1 MCHSMRV
8 THENQRSY
16 QSGTCALLSFVLL
29 LAAASSG
36 AQSQEPAIVADPALV
51 IEEILVT
58 GEQPGPALWSAS
70 RDGKTL
76 WILGMHAPLPAK
88 MTWRSRQVESR
99 ISESQV
105 VVRWVQLETDIEMGF
120 FARLAAVPAVM
131 AVGDNPKGVKLKDR
145 VAPGAYEQWERLKQ
159 KYIFRHGNSV
169 EKLRPAFAAS
179 ELRAQARIKTGLS
192 APKPGAVVWP
202 EVQRLAKKHRVRI
215 LEPEVRM
222 SIQVD
227 KPREVIGRFRAAQLD
242 DAECF
247 AKSLARFEED
257 LVLMKTHANAWASGD
272 LEVLRKIPPPDPTL
286 DCERLLW
293 TLVMNG
299 SLLKQLGTPE
309 TTDKA
314 DRARLEFE
322 RGLKAVN
329 EVWVST
335 VEDALRDHS
344 LVFALVPLGA
354 LFDSNG
360 PLRAL
365 RERGFV
371 VVEP

>member
-1 MCHSMRV
+1 MR
-8 THENQRSY
+8 
-16 QSGTCALLSFVLL
+16 AFLSFVLL

-36 AQSQEPAIVADPALV
+36 AQSQEPATVADPAPV

-58 GEQPGPALWSAS
+58 GEQPGPALWSAT

-88 MTWRSRQVESR
+88 MTWRSREVESR
-99 ISESQV
+99 ITESQV
-105 VVRWVQLETDIEMGF
+105 VVRWVQLETDIEVGF
-120 FARLAAVPAVM
+120 FAKLAAAPAVM

-145 VAPGAYEQWERLKQ
+145 VTPEAYEQWERLKQ
-159 KYIFRHGNSV
+159 KYIFRRGNSV

-179 ELRAQARIKTGLS
+179 ELRSQAMSKTGLS
-192 APKPGAVVWP
+192 SPKPGAVVWP
-202 EVQRLAKKHRVRI
+202 EVQRLAKKHKVEI

-222 SIQVD
+222 SIQID
-227 KPREVIGRFRAAQLD
+227 KPREVIGRFRAAQLG

-247 AKSLARFEED
+247 AKSLARLEED
-257 LVLMKTHANAWASGD
+257 LVVMKTHANAWAIGD
-272 LEVLRKIPPPDPTL
+272 LEVLRRIPPPDPTL
-286 DCERLLW
+286 DCEQLLR
-293 TLVMNG
+293 TLMMNG

-309 TTDKA
+309 TADKA

-344 LVFALVPLGA
+344 SVFALVPLGA
-354 LFDSNG
+354 LFDANG

>member
-1 MCHSMRV
+1 MHV
-8 THENQRSY
+8 THENQWPR
-16 QSGTCALLSFVLL
+16 SFVLL
-29 LAAASSG
+29 LAAAASG
-36 AQSQEPAIVADPALV
+36 AQSQEPATFADPAPVL
-51 IEEILVT
+51 EEILVT
-58 GEQPGPALWSAS
+58 GEQPGPALWSAT

-88 MTWRSRQVESR
+88 MTWRSREVESR
-99 ISESQV
+99 IAESQV
-105 VVRWVQLETDIEMGF
+105 VVRWVQLETDIEAGF
-120 FARLAAVPAVM
+120 FAKLAAAPAVM
-131 AVGDNPKGVKLKDR
+131 AVGDNPKGVRLKDR
-145 VAPGAYEQWERLKQ
+145 VAPEAYQPWERLKR
-159 KYIFRHGNSV
+159 KYIFRRGDSV

-179 ELRAQARIKTGLS
+179 ELRSQAMIKTGLS
-192 APKPGAVVWP
+192 SPKPGAVVWP
-202 EVQRLAKKHRVRI
+202 AVQRLAKKHKVKI

-222 SIQVD
+222 SIQID
-227 KPREVIGRFRAAQLD
+227 KPREVVRRFRQAELG

-247 AKSLARFEED
+247 AKSLARLEED
-257 LVLMKTHANAWASGD
+257 LVVMRTHANAWASGD
-272 LEVLRKIPPPDPTL
+272 LEVLRSIPPPDPTL
-286 DCERLLW
+286 DCEQLLW

-309 TTDKA
+309 KADQA

-344 LVFALVPLGA
+344 SVFALVPLGA
-354 LFDSNG
+354 LFDANG